1 MKNKI
6 YTLGLAVIITF
17 ASCKNSDEKTS
28 SNNNEVASLPTIEN
42 GKIVFEANNCAAC
55 HQMNEKVVGPSLETI
70 AAVYKEKK
78 GDLKAFLLEEAEPI
92 IDPEQYESM
101 RINLQITKQL
111 PESEL
116 ESLVLYLKTYEK

>member
-1 MKNKI
+1 MKNVSYI
-6 YTLGLAVIITF
+6 IVLSLILGF
-17 ASCKNSDEKTS
+17 ASCKNSKENDSIS
-28 SNNNEVASLPTIEN
+28 SNELAVVPTAEN

-116 ESLVLYLKTYEK
+116 ESLVLYLKSYEK